1 MLSPEDGAS
10 AYDGEVDL
18 YTALNSV
25 FKIPVIENE
34 YQKYKVSKVEDY
46 DYKTALG
53 YKTEIESLWAK
64 VKIFMNLIPYSLSR
78 RKISKMERSGLIRI
92 FPEGCHIKQTA
103 KIS

>member
-64 VKIFMNLIPYSLSR
+64 VKIFMNLIPYCYPGGKYQRWKEVVSSGSFR
-78 RKISKMERSGLIRI
+78 RAVI
-92 FPEGCHIKQTA
+92 
-103 KIS
+103 